1 MHAMLASDPL
11 QRFAYLQERVECP
24 FARGARHAAAPPW
37 IHELGWTANLD
48 RVADAFAHAADAL
61 LHPSRRA
68 VSRAGRD
75 QLDGFVIEVREPGA
89 GDSLA
94 SLARTTRRLLLGLAE
109 RDRPRA
115 PEPLGDV
122 ESRAFW
128 FRFANVRCFVAVFA
142 ACYPPSSSRFA
153 HGLPDPLFVFQ
164 AEAAFTR
171 LFGHGRSLAASRPG
185 VRRAFAAAGRPYDAS
200 LSESPY
206 EAYRYVKPLHL
217 GEPVVRWWRDPDAPD
232 APLPAAAG
240 AADDPT
246 YVRGEAGHALE
257 Y

>member
-1 MHAMLASDPL
+1 METLSASSPL
-11 QRFAYLQERVECP
+11 QRFAHLQERVECP
-24 FARGARHAAAPPW
+24 FARASRHAAAPPW
-37 IHELGWTANLD
+37 DQELGWTVNLD
-48 RVADAFAHAADAL
+48 RAAEAFARAADAL
-61 LHPSRRA
+61 LHRASR
-68 VSRAGRD
+68 D
-75 QLDGFVIEVREPGA
+75 HLDGFVIEIREPGA
-89 GDSLA
+89 GDSVA

-128 FRFANVRCFVAVFA
+128 FRFADVRCFVAVFA

-171 LFGHGRSLAASRPG
+171 LFRDGRSLTAARPG
-185 VRRAFAAAGRPYDAS
+185 VRRAFATAGRPYDAS

-206 EAYRYVKPLHL
+206 EAYRYVKPLHA
-217 GEPVVRWWRDPDAPD
+217 GDPVVRWWRDPEASV
-232 APLPAAAG
+232 APLPAACAPMAAG
-240 AADDPT
+240 DADDPT
-246 YVRGEAGHALE
+246 YVRGEASHALE